1 MNDFRVIGFCKQTE
15 RLFATDYLFYYTWFI
30 TLGGLDLMNKKLSK
44 IRLAAL
50 LVAALMIYSA
60 SGISAFAAGSRS
72 NSSPAFYSE
81 GEGDGEST
89 TQSSSSTQSNST
101 TTSTT
106 AAQGGQDETAELVEK
121 YSERVNKALDEMESH
136 ARALLTAANAGDS
149 KKFNSELQAYNE
161 AENKVTQELG
171 SNSGVPS
178 KDALEVA
185 NKAKQ
190 RIDQIKKIR
199 SQADTALANSLGGA
213 QDENGNHYRLAKV
226 TASVSKA
233 GTTSDEYKSAIA
245 ALGANY
251 REGDICAVYKVSLK
265 VGSTP
270 VRLIGGTTKSV
281 TISYSN
287 DISGT
292 SPVSYY
298 IDYKNG
304 APAAVKRGSLNKWN
318 VVVKASEPVS
328 YYVVCVIPFKGGNN
342 ANKNNGTY
350 TYIPPTNDGTDVS
363 TELSEKILTAFRVAD
378 SSDDAQKA
386 LRKVD
391 VRDKKAA
398 VYRAE
403 LPEGEEL
410 APETEAIVNVSCP
423 EAANGAVEIS
433 RVTDEDYVWLGTFM
447 ADSEGK
453 LQFQTTELGVFVLS
467 WIEEVEEE
475 PEETSSAD
483 EIQAQ
488 ESVSAPIWPWI
499 LAAIAG
505 TVAIV
510 FGAQFIISRFF
521 SKKD

>member
-1 MNDFRVIGFCKQTE
+1 
-15 RLFATDYLFYYTWFI
+15 
-30 TLGGLDLMNKKLSK
+30 MNKKLSK

-50 LVAALMIYSA
+50 LVAALMIYSV

-81 GEGDGEST
+81 GEGDGDGGGGEGGTTPEEPSGQDGEST

-106 AAQGGQDETAELVEK
+106 AAQGGQDETAELVKK

-178 KDALEVA
+178 KNALEVA

-398 VYRAE
+398 VYRVE